1 MNVAYDIV
9 SASRPPPTLHCPAL
23 GRKEPC
29 SSRNDRIC
37 LYMWFAFMIFKRFTG
52 LLWASL
58 GSLSGSWEVLGDPL
72 GVLGRL
78 LGVLESPCWSLGFAL
93 GVPGVLGGSS
103 GGSRGSLG
111 RGQKEPKTQKVLSE
125 RLGGALGGPWADF
138 DCLGWS
144 LDPAQGLQMLIFLW
158 F

>member
-1 MNVAYDIV
+1 MAYLLVV

-37 LYMWFAFMIFKRFTG
+37 LYMWFAFMIFKDSQGCCG
-52 LLWASL
+52 LPWGLSVGLGRSSEIPWGSL
-58 GSLSGSWEVLGDPL
+58 GVFWESLRVLGGPL
-72 GVLGRL
+72 V
-78 LGVLESPCWSLGFAL
+78 SLWGSL
-93 GVPGVLGGSS
+93 GVLGGSS
-103 GGSRGSLG
+103 GGPRGSLG

-125 RLGGALGGPWADF
+125 RLGGVLGGPWGDF
-138 DCLGWS
+138 DRLGWS
-144 LDPAQGLQMLIFLW
+144 LDPAQGLQMLIFHW

>member
-1 MNVAYDIV
+1 
-9 SASRPPPTLHCPAL
+9 
-23 GRKEPC
+23 
-29 SSRNDRIC
+29 
-37 LYMWFAFMIFKRFTG
+37 MWFAFMIFKRFTG

-78 LGVLESPCWSLGFAL
+78 LGVLESPWWSLGVAL
-93 GVPGVLGGSS
+93 GVLGGSS
-103 GGSRGSLG
+103 GGPRGSLG

-125 RLGGALGGPWADF
+125 RLGGVLGGPWGDF
-138 DCLGWS
+138 DRLGWS
-144 LDPAQGLQMLIFLW
+144 LDPAQGLQMLIFHW